1 MSKFPEGY
9 RLGPYRVVRLVGEGG
24 MGAVYEARQET
35 LDRRVAVKTL
45 HADFARNQE
54 VVARFFT
61 EAKVLSRLEHPCI
74 VQVFDFGKTED
85 GTSYLAMEFL
95 RGESLSRRLR
105 QLTEQNRR
113 LPVPTAL
120 QIAWQVADVLA
131 VAHSQGIVHR
141 DLKPENLML
150 VADPIAPGGERVKL
164 LDFGIAKLTGADN
177 QGAVKTNTHAVM
189 GTPMYMSP
197 EQCSGAGGVDAKT
210 DVYSLGCV
218 LYEILAGRPPFQGD
232 GPGELIGKH
241 LFHAPPALS
250 SLVAKLSPQVSSLVH
265 RMIEKDKKQ
274 RISISAAAD
283 ELGQILSKMTGG
295 GPVVRSLPP
304 AKTDPDATRAIGIS
318 AWSTT
323 LGHLTGQRGGSSRK
337 TVRVLVAGAVVA
349 ALGVATFLF
358 WGRGSTTSLPAAQ
371 PPAVPPSPAA
381 KALVRWH
388 IETSPANAAVL
399 DEAGQTLGVTPWTQS
414 AVAIPGKR
422 SLRLHLDGYSDIHI
436 AMDGG
441 ANFDEKFPL
450 TPSVPMLPAPIA
462 KPPASPLKRP
472 AVRPASPTS
481 TPKPVG
487 PQSPA
492 QPKGSKIGFEE

>member
-9 RLGPYRVVRLVGEGG
+9 RLGPYRVVRLIGEGG

-54 VVARFFT
+54 VVARFFN

-85 GTSYLAMEFL
+85 ETSYLAMEFL
-95 RGESLSRRLR
+95 RGEPLSRRLR
-105 QLTEQNRR
+105 QLAEQNRR

-141 DLKPENLML
+141 DLKPDNLML
-150 VADPIAPGGERVKL
+150 VPDPIAPGGERVKI
-164 LDFGIAKLTGADN
+164 LDFGIAKLTGADK
-177 QGAVKTNTHAVM
+177 QGLLKTDTQAVM

-218 LYEILAGRPPFQGD
+218 LYEALAGRPPFQGD

-241 LFHAPPALS
+241 LFQAPPALS
-250 SLVAKLSPQVSSLVH
+250 SLVAKLPPQVSSLVH
-265 RMIEKDKKQ
+265 RMLEKDKKQ
-274 RISISAAAD
+274 RLSISAAAD
-283 ELGQILSKMTGG
+283 ELGQILSKVTGG
-295 GPVVRSLPP
+295 GPVVRSVLP
-304 AKTDPDATRAIGIS
+304 ANTDPDATRAIGIS

-323 LGHLTGQRGGSSRK
+323 LGHLTGQRTGSSRK
-337 TVRVLVAGAVVA
+337 TFRVIVAGAAVV
-349 ALGVATFLF
+349 ALGVATSRFL
-358 WGRGSTTSLPAAQ
+358 GRSPSTRLPAAR
-371 PPAVPPSPAA
+371 PPVVPSAPAA

-399 DEAGQTLGVTPWTQS
+399 DEAGRTLGVTPWTQS
-414 AVAIPGKR
+414 AVPVPGKR

-441 ANFDEKFPL
+441 ADFDEKFAL
-450 TPSVPMLPAPIA
+450 TPTAPTLPAPIV
-462 KPPASPLKRP
+462 KSPAAPVKRP
-472 AVRPASPTS
+472 VTKPAAATT
-481 TPKPVG
+481 TPKPAG
-487 PQSPA
+487 TQSPV